1 MLATVARTPYQSR
14 SEPTLGVYGKQEV
27 TANACPNRPNHF
39 KTRAMAQHSNDL
51 RDYLKQDDF
60 GYFHMSLVDGKSI
73 AFAPSIDQQNPPA
86 GKALVAAADGPVL
99 MRLSETLKL
108 SGHNV
113 FLMNIEDFDEFAEMI
128 LAGKIKPVLPN

>member
-1 MLATVARTPYQSR
+1 
-14 SEPTLGVYGKQEV
+14 
-27 TANACPNRPNHF
+27 
-39 KTRAMAQHSNDL
+39 MAQHSDDL

-73 AFAPSIDQQNPPA
+73 AFAPSMDQHNPPA

-99 MRLSETLKL
+99 MRLSDTMKL

-128 LAGKIKPVLPN
+128 LAGDIKPVLPN